1 MHLKSNFNL
10 TKYFNMYNF
19 SPLVPLIIM
28 EYDKEQIAQKKKR
41 REIEMPVTNMIHTIV
56 YLYVVIF
63 RKACKVI
70 RVDWNMLP
78 NNIN

>member
-1 MHLKSNFNL
+1 
-10 TKYFNMYNF
+10 
-19 SPLVPLIIM
+19 M